1 MHMNDI
7 VCGVYVHVRMY
18 VCMYVTGLWLCMCI
32 IICVYVSLGCGPTPP
47 AVFLLFG
54 AVHVPSIDLACTTI
68 KNIYTLWHNVIYI
81 LLITVQPLILNKTC
95 ASWGHQIS
103 IASYSKSY
111 LGVAM
116 PLRGTCRNFRMHH
129 DRVVTIM
136 HVKCIQKLSHARFCF

>member
-1 MHMNDI
+1 MYINDI
-7 VCGVYVHVRMY
+7 VCVCMYVCHWVVLVYVHV
-18 VCMYVTGLWLCMCI
+18 CMYI
-32 IICVYVSLGCGPTPP
+32 SLGCGPTP